1 MLLYTHANQKHK
13 SIPIDPRRISL
24 ERAVAWHRKRRALS
38 SPSHPLAD
46 DAVNA
51 KHQSA
56 IEPHLTNPVKADATP
71 YSGFLSLPHWKQEAL
86 RNVGRGGRSYAEL
99 SRELDA
105 NGHKYPD
112 ITQDDLAIAWEH
124 NRGEPA
130 PAGVKA
136 EEGGL
141 ADWLSNQGYTRV
153 PSSIPG
159 EFVWRKLS
167 R

>member
-1 MLLYTHANQKHK
+1 VSYYITVQSNQRK
-13 SIPIDPRRISL
+13 SIPVIDPCRISR
-24 ERAVAWHRKRRALS
+24 ERAIAWRRKRHALS
-38 SPSHPLAD
+38 ASLKSYPD
-46 DAVNA
+46 
-51 KHQSA
+51 QGA
-56 IEPHLTNPVKADATP
+56 IEFNLPNPVKADATP
-71 YSGFLSLPHWKQEAL
+71 RSGFLSMPHWKQEAL
-86 RNVGRGGRSYAEL
+86 SNVGRGGRSYAEL

-105 NGHKYPD
+105 NGHKHPD

-130 PAGVKA
+130 PTGVKA

-141 ADWLSNQGYTRV
+141 ANWLSNQGYTRA